1 MLNKVILMG
10 RLTHEPEFRQ
20 TQSGIP
26 MCTFNIAIERPGLA
40 RNNERITDFFR
51 VICWRSNAE
60 FASKYFLKG
69 SMVIV
74 DGKIQNDN
82 YTDQQ
87 GVKHYGFQINADN
100 VTFGETRAAAQARG
114 AVGPRPDEISSQ
126 GNYQGGYQGGGNYQ
140 APPQNNYPRGGD
152 GVGYSGFNQT
162 PSSSQPQYHEPPVS
176 AGSVEDFNQ
185 IISDGD
191 VPF

>member
-26 MCTFNIAIERPGLA
+26 MCTFNIAIDRPA
-40 RNNERITDFFR
+40 PSRNNERITDFFR
-51 VICWRSNAE
+51 ILCWRNNAE
-60 FASKYFLKG
+60 FASKYFQKG

-100 VTFGETRAAAQARG
+100 VSFGETRAAAQARG
-114 AVGPRPDEISSQ
+114 AIAPRPED
-126 GNYQGGYQGGGNYQ
+126 GGYQSNNYGN
-140 APPQNNYPRGGD
+140 NNYPRGGD
-152 GVGYSGFNQT
+152 GIGYSGFNQN
-162 PSSSQPQYHEPPVS
+162 QPPTHQPPQQHQHFQDSPVS